1 MLEPLFRCNLA
12 CVGCGKIDY
21 PDAILNRRMTAQE
34 CWDAA
39 DECGAPMVA
48 IPGGEPLIHKEIGE
62 IVRGLVARKKFVSLC
77 TNALLLEKKLDL
89 FEPSPYLFFS
99 VHLDGLKDHHD
110 KAVSQ
115 KGVFD
120 RAVSA
125 IKAAKARGFTVNV
138 NATIFDGHPAEEIA
152 KFLDF
157 TTELGVGV
165 SMSPGYAYE
174 RAPDQEH
181 FLNRTKTKKLFRD
194 VFALG
199 KGKKWNFMHSGLFLD
214 FLAGNQEYE
223 CTPWGMPAR
232 NIFGWQKPCYLLGEG
247 YAKTFKELMETT
259 DWDSYGTGKY
269 EKCADC
275 MAHCGYEPTAA
286 TAALNNPL
294 KAMWVALR
302 GIRTTG
308 PMAPEID
315 LTKQRPAQ
323 YIFSEQVQKKLSEI
337 RRDEALAAQEK
348 AAAKGFHGR
357 LKRAAPG
364 LKEQEKA
371 RPLLAVGPF
380 SSAEA
385 GKRSSDARRDEA
397 LAAEQEAAAAA
408 QRAQRAIEVDAG
420 RHQRAQRPRVARH
433 AAQDLAQVDFAVRL
447 DRGLGEFRQRPV
459 GGIADHPQR
468 RKGNACLGGIGCR
481 DMAFHVD
488 RGGPRVRPQRGLA
501 GPGGNHLLD
510 AGQSTLDDPAAL
522 QRGAGDHLLV
532 QRGCGQKPRV
542 AGQHLGRNHDI
553 AGLQRWIEAAGHAKA
568 DDAAECRGIQ
578 RRQQRAELLRIAGTA
593 DDDHAW
599 PGRDAGL
606 LHQTCHDQNRP
617 PVNGIDVNRVELN
630 PAAYGRGGPRPQNH
644 IPTPTTLLL
653 VLFKFRYRAIA
664 QSGKNFE

>member
-62 IVRGLVARKKFVSLC
+62 IVRGLVERKKFVSLC

-115 KGVFD
+115 QGVFD

-259 DWDSYGTGKY
+259 DWDTYGTGKY

-315 LTKQRPAQ
+315 L
-323 YIFSEQVQKKLSEI
+323 EQ
-337 RRDEALAAQEK
+337 
-348 AAAKGFHGR
+348 AAAGAVYLLGAGR
-357 LKRAAPG
+357 RRSCPRSAATRRSPPRRRRRRR
-364 LKEQEKA
+364 LPRPLKA
-371 RPLLAVGPF
+371 RRTRPQGNSQKRRRIRCWRSGLFRRPKPE
-380 SSAEA
+380 SAL
-385 GKRSSDARRDEA
+385 DARRDEA
-397 LAAEQEAAAAA
+397 LGAEQEAAAAA
-408 QRAQRAIEVDAG
+408 QRAQRAVEVDAG
-420 RHQRAQRPRVARH
+420 PNQRTQRPRVARD

-447 DRGLGEFRQRPV
+447 HCGLGEFRQRPV
-459 GGIADHPQR
+459 GGIADHPER
-468 RKGNACLGGIGCR
+468 SKGNACLGGIGCR
-481 DMAFHVD
+481 DMAFHID
-488 RGGPRVRPQRGLA
+488 GGGTRYRAQRGLA
-501 GPGGNHLLD
+501 SLGGNHLLD
-510 AGQSTLDDPAAL
+510 AGQPALDDPPAL
-522 QRGAGDHLLV
+522 QRGTGDHLLV
-532 QRGCGQKPRV
+532 QRGSGQEALLQSTSATSRTSSRRGSSRPGGSPRRCGAHRGKDRQPLDEVREV
-542 AGQHLGRNHDI
+542 AEPGTSTRGRRAGRICYASRSRAQTVSGRTVPSRWTWSSILGCQ
-553 AGLQRWIEAAGHAKA
+553 AQ
-568 DDAAECRGIQ
+568 CR
-578 RRQQRAELLRIAGTA
+578 A
-593 DDDHAW
+593 
-599 PGRDAGL
+599 
-606 LHQTCHDQNRP
+606 
-617 PVNGIDVNRVELN
+617 
-630 PAAYGRGGPRPQNH
+630 
-644 IPTPTTLLL
+644 
-653 VLFKFRYRAIA
+653 
-664 QSGKNFE
+664 